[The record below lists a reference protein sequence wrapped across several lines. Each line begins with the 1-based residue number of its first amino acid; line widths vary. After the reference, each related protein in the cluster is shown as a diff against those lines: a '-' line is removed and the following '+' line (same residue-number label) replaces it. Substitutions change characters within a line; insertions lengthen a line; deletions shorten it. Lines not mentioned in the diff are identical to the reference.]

1 MENPFKRILRSPRD
15 EEPFDPHS
23 VPSIVT
29 IEQQK
34 QEAEI
39 RRHLAMDGEIPQGS
53 VPETG
58 GVDISRFRAPQYS
71 EKNMQRNMDALV
83 PPQEETLAEEGAD
96 VLTSPLPEGTPAEWK
111 DTLRKLVEQI
121 TQGSKEGTST
131 IPEREDTA
139 ETA

>member
-1 MENPFKRILRSPRD
+1 MPMNNPFERFSKPPQN

-39 RRHLAMDGEIPQGS
+39 RKHLAIDGEIPPES
-53 VPETG
+53 VSETG

-71 EKNMQRNMDALV
+71 EKNMQKDMDAI
-83 PPQEETLAEEGAD
+83 T
-96 VLTSPLPEGTPAEWK
+96 PLQEGTPAEFK
-111 DTLRKLVEQI
+111 KKLRELVGRFIEKTGEGSNPNAPEQ
-121 TQGSKEGTST
+121 
-131 IPEREDTA
+131 EDTSEIA
-139 ETA
+139 